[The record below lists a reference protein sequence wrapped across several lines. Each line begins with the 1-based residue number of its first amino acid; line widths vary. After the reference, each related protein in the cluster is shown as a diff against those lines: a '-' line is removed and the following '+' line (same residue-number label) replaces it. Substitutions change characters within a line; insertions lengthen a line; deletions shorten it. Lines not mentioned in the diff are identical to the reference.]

1 MGRDENKVVSEK
13 AEMKIDLPKLT
24 TVILSY
30 LHNIG
35 RQ

>member
-13 AEMKIDLPKLT
+13 TQMKIDLPKL